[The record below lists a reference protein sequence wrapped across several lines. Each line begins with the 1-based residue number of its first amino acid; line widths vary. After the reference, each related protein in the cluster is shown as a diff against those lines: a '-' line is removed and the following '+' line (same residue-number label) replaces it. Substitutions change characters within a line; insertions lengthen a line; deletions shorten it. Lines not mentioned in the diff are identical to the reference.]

1 MIRQLSIKNLLLIKN
16 ITLNFTSGL
25 CVLTG
30 ETGAGKSMILDSL
43 NLLSGNRLRSNFK
56 PENDQKVEITALI
69 DISEFASACKLI
81 SDLDI
86 EFESEIIAKRTIDS
100 NGKSRCFINDNIV
113 TLSTFKLI
121 ISDILEIHSQF
132 SEQGLLDSNSHISI
146 LDNFGNYDEKLYHL
160 DEIWKNLRK
169 AEIDYKEF
177 KEKSQNQKNIVEALK
192 FDLDQLKSINPQK
205 GEYESLVKKQKIL
218 KNSEKISQ
226 NLNHVINNFS
236 SESPPGIDILMTD
249 TIKSLEKIKDLLD
262 EKTKERINN
271 LNSAFL
277 EIQDTINDLQ
287 GLLDE
292 SFDLASLEKIEDRIQ
307 LFKQVSRK
315 HDFDENKLV
324 DLVLILES
332 KLEDTQNFDNIVE
345 QKKIKF
351 ENFQFQFNDISK
363 KISLLRKKFAEDL
376 DEEINKEFPSLKLEN
391 AKFQTFIQEIEAN
404 RRGVDKI
411 IFKIRTNPK
420 SKMDEI
426 KKISSGGELCRIAL
440 AIKVIAEKR
449 NSSTMVFDEV
459 DSGIGGAVSSAVG
472 ERLKKLANSRQVIV
486 VTHSPQVAAFGK
498 DHFTVQKVSTD
509 NDTKININKINS
521 DEKINEVARMLSGK
535 HITDEA
541 ISAAKKLIDS

>member
-1 MIRQLSIKNLLLIKN
+1 MIKQLSIKNLLLIKK

-69 DISEFASACKLI
+69 DISKFESACKLI
-81 SDLDI
+81 NDLDI
-86 EFESEIIAKRTIDS
+86 EFESEIIAKRTIDN

-146 LDNFGNYDEKLYHL
+146 LDNYGNYEEKLHHL
-160 DEIWKNLRK
+160 DEIWKNLKK
-169 AEIDYKEF
+169 AELDYEEF
-177 KEKSQNQKNIVEALK
+177 KEKSQNQKSIVEALN
-192 FDLDQLKSINPQK
+192 FDLDQLKSVNPQK
-205 GEYESLVKKQKIL
+205 EEFEKLVKKQKIL

-226 NLNHVINNFS
+226 NLNHVINNFN

-249 TIKSLEKIKDLLD
+249 TIKNLEKIKDLLD
-262 EKTKERINN
+262 EKIKERINN

-277 EIQDTINDLQ
+277 DIQDTMTDLQ

-307 LFKQVSRK
+307 IFKQISRK
-315 HDFDENKLV
+315 HNFEENKLI
-324 DLVLILES
+324 DLLSILES
-332 KLEDTQNFDNIVE
+332 RLEHNQNFDNILDI
-345 QKKIKF
+345 KRKKF
-351 ENFQFQFNDISK
+351 EDIQFHYNDISK
-363 KISLLRKKFAEDL
+363 EISLLRKKFAQNL

-391 AKFQTFIQEIEAN
+391 AKFQTFIEEIEAN
-404 RRGVDKI
+404 KRGIDKI
-411 IFKIRTNPK
+411 LFKIRTNPK

-440 AIKVIAEKR
+440 AIKVIAEKG

-472 ERLKKLANSRQVIV
+472 ERLKKLADSRQVIV

-498 DHFTVQKVSTD
+498 DHFTVQKISTED
-509 NDTKININKINS
+509 DTKININKINF

-535 HITDEA
+535 HITKEA
-541 ISAAKKLIDS
+541 ISAARKLIDN

>member
-1 MIRQLSIKNLLLIKN
+1 MIKQLSIKNLLLIKK

-69 DISEFASACKLI
+69 DISKFESACKLI
-81 SDLDI
+81 NDLDI
-86 EFESEIIAKRTIDS
+86 EFESEIIAKRTIDN

-146 LDNFGNYDEKLYHL
+146 LDNYGNYDEKLRHL
-160 DEIWKNLRK
+160 DEIWKNLKK
-169 AEIDYKEF
+169 AELDYEEF
-177 KEKSQNQKNIVEALK
+177 KEKSQNQKSIVEALN
-192 FDLDQLKSINPQK
+192 FDLDQLKSLNPK
-205 GEYESLVKKQKIL
+205 KEEFDKLVKKQKIL

-226 NLNHVINNFS
+226 NLNHVINNFN

-249 TIKSLEKIKDLLD
+249 AIKNLEKIKDLLD
-262 EKTKERINN
+262 EKTKERINS

-277 EIQDTINDLQ
+277 DIQDTMTDFQ

-292 SFDLASLEKIEDRIQ
+292 SFDLTSLEKIEDRIQ
-307 LFKQVSRK
+307 IFKQISRK
-315 HDFDENKLV
+315 HNFEENKLI
-324 DLVLILES
+324 DLLSILES
-332 KLEDTQNFDNIVE
+332 RLEHNQNFDNILDI
-345 QKKIKF
+345 KRKKF
-351 ENFQFQFNDISK
+351 EDIQFHYNDISK
-363 KISLLRKKFAEDL
+363 EISLLRKKFAQNL

-391 AKFQTFIQEIEAN
+391 AKFQTFIEEIEAN
-404 RRGVDKI
+404 KRGIDKI
-411 IFKIRTNPK
+411 LSKIRTNPK

-440 AIKVIAEKR
+440 AIKVIAEKG

-472 ERLKKLANSRQVIV
+472 ERLKKLADSRQVIV

-498 DHFTVQKVSTD
+498 DHFTVQKISTD
-509 NDTKININKINS
+509 NDTKININKINF

-535 HITDEA
+535 HITKEA
-541 ISAAKKLIDS
+541 ISAARKLIDN

>member
-1 MIRQLSIKNLLLIKN
+1 MIKQLSIKNLLLIKK

-56 PENDQKVEITALI
+56 PENNQKVEIMALI
-69 DISEFASACKLI
+69 DISEFESACKLI

-86 EFESEIIAKRTIDS
+86 EFESEIIAKRTIDN

-113 TLSTFKLI
+113 TLSTFKLV

-146 LDNFGNYDEKLYHL
+146 LDNYGNYDEKLRHL
-160 DEIWKNLRK
+160 DEIWKNLKK
-169 AEIDYKEF
+169 AELDYEEF
-177 KEKSQNQKNIVEALK
+177 KEKSQNQKSIVEALN
-192 FDLDQLKSINPQK
+192 FDLDQLKSVNPQK
-205 GEYESLVKKQKIL
+205 EEFDKLVKKQKIL

-226 NLNHVINNFS
+226 NLNHVINNFN

-249 TIKSLEKIKDLLD
+249 AIKNLEKIKDLLD
-262 EKTKERINN
+262 EKTKERINS

-277 EIQDTINDLQ
+277 DIQDTMTDFQ

-292 SFDLASLEKIEDRIQ
+292 SFDLTSLEKIEDRIQ
-307 LFKQVSRK
+307 IFKQISRK
-315 HDFDENKLV
+315 HGFDENKLI
-324 DLVLILES
+324 DLLSILES
-332 KLEDTQNFDNIVE
+332 RLEDNQNFDNILD
-345 QKKIKF
+345 QKRKKF
-351 ENFQFQFNDISK
+351 EDIQLHYNDISK
-363 KISLLRKKFAEDL
+363 AISLLRKKFAQNL

-391 AKFQTFIQEIEAN
+391 AKFQTFIEEVEASK
-404 RRGVDKI
+404 RGIDKI
-411 IFKIRTNPK
+411 LFKIRTNPK

-440 AIKVIAEKR
+440 AIKVIAEKG

-472 ERLKKLANSRQVIV
+472 ERLKKLADSRQVIV

-498 DHFTVQKVSTD
+498 DHFTVQKISTD
-509 NDTKININKINS
+509 NDTKININKINF

-535 HITDEA
+535 HITKEA
-541 ISAAKKLIDS
+541 ISAAKKLIDN

>member
-1 MIRQLSIKNLLLIKN
+1 MIKQLSIKNLLLIKK

-69 DISEFASACKLI
+69 DISKFESACKLI
-81 SDLDI
+81 NDLDI
-86 EFESEIIAKRTIDS
+86 EFESEIIAKRTIDN

-146 LDNFGNYDEKLYHL
+146 LDNYGNYEEKLHHL
-160 DEIWKNLRK
+160 DEIWKNLKK
-169 AEIDYKEF
+169 AELDYEEF
-177 KEKSQNQKNIVEALK
+177 KEKSQNQKSIVEALN
-192 FDLDQLKSINPQK
+192 FDLDQLKSVNPQK
-205 GEYESLVKKQKIL
+205 EEFEKLVKKQKIL

-226 NLNHVINNFS
+226 NLNHVINNFN

-249 TIKSLEKIKDLLD
+249 TIKNLEKIKDLLD
-262 EKTKERINN
+262 EKIKERINN

-277 EIQDTINDLQ
+277 DIQDTMTDLQ

-307 LFKQVSRK
+307 IFKRISRK
-315 HDFDENKLV
+315 HNFEENKLI
-324 DLVLILES
+324 DLLSILES
-332 KLEDTQNFDNIVE
+332 RLEHNQNFDNILDI
-345 QKKIKF
+345 KRKKF
-351 ENFQFQFNDISK
+351 EDIQFHYNDISK
-363 KISLLRKKFAEDL
+363 EISLLRKKFAQNL

-391 AKFQTFIQEIEAN
+391 AKFQTFIEEIEAN
-404 RRGVDKI
+404 KRGIDKI
-411 IFKIRTNPK
+411 LFKIRTNPK

-426 KKISSGGELCRIAL
+426 KKY
-440 AIKVIAEKR
+440 
-449 NSSTMVFDEV
+449 
-459 DSGIGGAVSSAVG
+459 
-472 ERLKKLANSRQVIV
+472 
-486 VTHSPQVAAFGK
+486 PQVE
-498 DHFTVQKVSTD
+498 
-509 NDTKININKINS
+509 NS
-521 DEKINEVARMLSGK
+521 VGL
-535 HITDEA
+535 
-541 ISAAKKLIDS
+541 LLQ

>member
-1 MIRQLSIKNLLLIKN
+1 MIKQLSIKNLLLIKK

-69 DISEFASACKLI
+69 DISKFESACKLI
-81 SDLDI
+81 NDLDI
-86 EFESEIIAKRTIDS
+86 EFESEIIAKRTIDN

-146 LDNFGNYDEKLYHL
+146 LDNYGNYEEKLHHL
-160 DEIWKNLRK
+160 DEIWKNLKK
-169 AEIDYKEF
+169 AELDYEEF
-177 KEKSQNQKNIVEALK
+177 KEKSQNQKSIVEALN
-192 FDLDQLKSINPQK
+192 FDLDQLKSVNPQK
-205 GEYESLVKKQKIL
+205 EEFEKLVKKQKIL

-226 NLNHVINNFS
+226 NLNHVINNFN

-249 TIKSLEKIKDLLD
+249 TIKNLEKIKDLLD
-262 EKTKERINN
+262 EKIKERINN

-277 EIQDTINDLQ
+277 DIQDTMTDLQ

-307 LFKQVSRK
+307 IFKRISRK
-315 HDFDENKLV
+315 HNFEENKLI
-324 DLVLILES
+324 DLLSILES
-332 KLEDTQNFDNIVE
+332 RLEHNQNFDNILE
-345 QKKIKF
+345 IKRKKF
-351 ENFQFQFNDISK
+351 EDIQFHYNDISK
-363 KISLLRKKFAEDL
+363 EISLLRKKFAQNL

-391 AKFQTFIQEIEAN
+391 AKFQTFIEEIEAN
-404 RRGVDKI
+404 KRGIDKI
-411 IFKIRTNPK
+411 LFKIRTNPK

-440 AIKVIAEKR
+440 AIKVIAEKG

-472 ERLKKLANSRQVIV
+472 ERLKKLADSRQVIV

-498 DHFTVQKVSTD
+498 DHFTVQKISTED
-509 NDTKININKINS
+509 DTKININKINF

-535 HITDEA
+535 HITKEA
-541 ISAAKKLIDS
+541 ISAARKLIDN

>member
-1 MIRQLSIKNLLLIKN
+1 MIKQLSIKNLLLIKK

-69 DISEFASACKLI
+69 DISKFESACKLI
-81 SDLDI
+81 NDLDI
-86 EFESEIIAKRTIDS
+86 EFESEIIAKRTIDN

-146 LDNFGNYDEKLYHL
+146 LDNYGNYEEKLHHL
-160 DEIWKNLRK
+160 DEIWKNLKK
-169 AEIDYKEF
+169 AELDYEEF
-177 KEKSQNQKNIVEALK
+177 KEKSQNQKSIVEALN
-192 FDLDQLKSINPQK
+192 FDLDQLKSVNPQK
-205 GEYESLVKKQKIL
+205 EEFEKLVKKQKIL

-226 NLNHVINNFS
+226 NLNHVINNFN

-249 TIKSLEKIKDLLD
+249 TIKNLEKIKDLLD
-262 EKTKERINN
+262 EKIKERINN

-277 EIQDTINDLQ
+277 DIQDTMTDLQ

-307 LFKQVSRK
+307 IFKRISRK
-315 HDFDENKLV
+315 HNFEENKLI
-324 DLVLILES
+324 DLLSILES
-332 KLEDTQNFDNIVE
+332 RLEHNQNFDNILDI
-345 QKKIKF
+345 KRKKF
-351 ENFQFQFNDISK
+351 EDIQFHYNDISK
-363 KISLLRKKFAEDL
+363 EISLLRKKFAQNL

-391 AKFQTFIQEIEAN
+391 AKFQTFIEEIEAN
-404 RRGVDKI
+404 KRGIDKI
-411 IFKIRTNPK
+411 LFKIRTNPK

-440 AIKVIAEKR
+440 AIKVIAEKG

-472 ERLKKLANSRQVIV
+472 ERLKKLADSRQVIV

-498 DHFTVQKVSTD
+498 DHFTVQKISTED
-509 NDTKININKINS
+509 DTKININKINF

-535 HITDEA
+535 HITKEA
-541 ISAAKKLIDS
+541 ISAARKLIDN

>member
-1 MIRQLSIKNLLLIKN
+1 MIKQLSIKNLLLIKK

-69 DISEFASACKLI
+69 DISKFESACKLI
-81 SDLDI
+81 NDLDI
-86 EFESEIIAKRTIDS
+86 EFESEIIAKRTIDN

-146 LDNFGNYDEKLYHL
+146 LDNYGNYEEKLHHL
-160 DEIWKNLRK
+160 DEIWKNLKK
-169 AEIDYKEF
+169 AELDYEEF
-177 KEKSQNQKNIVEALK
+177 KEKSQNQKSIVEALN
-192 FDLDQLKSINPQK
+192 FDLDQLKSVNPQK
-205 GEYESLVKKQKIL
+205 EEFEKLVKKQKIL

-226 NLNHVINNFS
+226 NLNHVINNFN

-249 TIKSLEKIKDLLD
+249 TIKNLEKIKDLLD
-262 EKTKERINN
+262 EKIKERINN

-277 EIQDTINDLQ
+277 DIQDTMTDLQ

-307 LFKQVSRK
+307 IFKQISRK
-315 HDFDENKLV
+315 HNFEENKLI
-324 DLVLILES
+324 DLLSILES
-332 KLEDTQNFDNIVE
+332 RLEHNQNFDNILDI
-345 QKKIKF
+345 KRKKF
-351 ENFQFQFNDISK
+351 EDIQFHYNDISK
-363 KISLLRKKFAEDL
+363 EISLLRKKFAQNL

-391 AKFQTFIQEIEAN
+391 AKFQTFIEEIEAN
-404 RRGVDKI
+404 KRGIDKI
-411 IFKIRTNPK
+411 LFKIRTNPK

-440 AIKVIAEKR
+440 AIKVIAEKG

-472 ERLKKLANSRQVIV
+472 ERLKKLADSRQVIV

-498 DHFTVQKVSTD
+498 DHFTVQKISTED
-509 NDTKININKINS
+509 DTKININKINF

-535 HITDEA
+535 HITKEA
-541 ISAAKKLIDS
+541 ISAAKKLIDN